1 MIADTED
8 LLDSLKFSYLEY
20 KECKSKDNRVNTAYK
35 QGYCIALEDI
45 LEVSF
50 KVPSH
55 KIIEMRKLILG
66 DVTLDRIHTCNISD
80 ILKIVEI

>member
-1 MIADTED
+1 MTTTTED

-20 KECKSKDNRVNTAYK
+20 KECKNNDNSINTAYK

-50 KVPSH
+50 GVPTL
-55 KIIEMRKLILG
+55 KIIEIRKSILG
-66 DVTLDRIHTCNISD
+66 DVTLDMIHTCD
-80 ILKIVEI
+80 ILDIVEIEI